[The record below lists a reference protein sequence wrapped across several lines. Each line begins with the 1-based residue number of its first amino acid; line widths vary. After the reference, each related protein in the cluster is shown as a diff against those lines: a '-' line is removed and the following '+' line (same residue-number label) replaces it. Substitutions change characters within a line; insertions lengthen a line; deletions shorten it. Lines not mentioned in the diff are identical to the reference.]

1 MFIHVFSALV
11 ITASLL
17 TLGGNQLL
25 LTNFAQEDSLTQST
39 TGNVTESTTGNV
51 TESTTGNVTDSSE
64 DESLQQS
71 GTISRKS
78 G

>member
-1 MFIHVFSALV
+1 MFIHVFAALV

-17 TLGGNQLL
+17 TLGGNQFLP
-25 LTNFAQEDSLTQST
+25 TNFAQEDSLTQ
-39 TGNVTESTTGNV
+39 STTGNV

>member
-1 MFIHVFSALV
+1 MFIHVFAALV

-25 LTNFAQEDSLTQST
+25 PTNFAQEDSLTQ
-39 TGNVTESTTGNV
+39 STTGNV